1 VEAIMRKAANAV
13 LSVLLLAVAPAAA
26 QDVSQ
31 LPLIVTTGNA
41 SVRRAPDQ
49 AFVTVSVETRA
60 RQPREAQRQNAEAMA
75 AVQQK
80 IADVGVPKD
89 AVRTTGYSIQQEF
102 DYSNGRRTPRDF
114 AARNGLEIRLDAV
127 ERTGE
132 ILDAVVQAGAT
143 TVSGV
148 RFELKDRAAVE
159 RDLLRHAVEDARAR
173 ADAMAAGAG
182 RTVDRVVR
190 IDDGVRQPKFPGP
203 APIVMRSAAADAAP
217 TPIDPGLIEVHAQV
231 TLTVSIK

>member
-1 VEAIMRKAANAV
+1 MRRTASAV
-13 LSVLLLAVAPAAA
+13 LGGLLLVTAPARA
-26 QDVSQ
+26 QDAS
-31 LPLIVTTGNA
+31 LPVIVTTGEA

-49 AFVTVSVETRA
+49 ALVTVSVETRA
-60 RQPREAQRQNAEAMA
+60 RQPRDAQRQNAEAMT

-80 IADVGVPKD
+80 VADIGIPKD
-89 AVRTTGYSIQQEF
+89 AIRTTGYSIQQEF
-102 DYSNGRRTPRDF
+102 DYANGRRTPRDF

-148 RFELKDRAAVE
+148 RFDLKNRTAVE
-159 RDLLRHAVEDARAR
+159 RDVLRHAVEDARAR

-190 IDDGVRQPKFPGP
+190 IEDGVRQPKYPSP
-203 APIVMRSAAADAAP
+203 APMMMRAAAAEAAP
-217 TPIDPGLIEVHAQV
+217 TPIDPGLVEVHAQV